1 MPYYDIIFKLVKQN
15 CLIYRPALNILTKF
29 SKSCPC
35 YITHPTKHSIVWGV
49 TTPPPLSL
57 LPLSSPLFFHLSIIL
72 FHTNSFFWSS
82 QLRKIVKNL
91 LQNKWFTQAVKKG
104 SSSFPFSLFQ
114 TSSLMYTHTLYLSA
128 HSWSLFPFLY
138 PVSFSLFFLYCL
150 FFSLFIVQTHFFSHS
165 FCLFYLSSFLSFVS
179 FRLISHTFKYF
190 LSSLSC

>member
-1 MPYYDIIFKLVKQN
+1 MSFLFSSIIVTTHMFTYLINTNNLNSAWQKHVSQSLKTWVKCLLYYDIIFKLVKQN
-15 CLIYRPALNILTKF
+15 CLIYRLELNILTQF

-104 SSSFPFSLFQ
+104 SSSFPFSLFH
-114 TSSLMYTHTLYLSA
+114 TSSLMYTHTLYLS
-128 HSWSLFPFLY
+128 
-138 PVSFSLFFLYCL
+138 C
-150 FFSLFIVQTHFFSHS
+150 
-165 FCLFYLSSFLSFVS
+165 
-179 FRLISHTFKYF
+179 
-190 LSSLSC
+190 